1 MSIGAVKENHFN
13 QWVLTRSV
21 ITGRELLDFVQI
33 YDPPFKGSKSKN
45 AKLIIGAVAPEKTR
59 AQKVMSVDS
68 GSMSVPKAKGK
79 AQPKKKGK
87 GKVKATG
94 KAKAQS
100 SKGKAEQSSG
110 KKKKVSAP
118 PGRKKGGGRGGG
130 GGTPGRA
137 FAHRAEQTMSL

>member
-87 GKVKATG
+87 VKASG